1 MGAADAHIE
10 HPSAADRYCALNPR
24 SIADVTA
31 TDV

>member
-10 HPSAADRYCALNPR
+10 HLSAADRDCVLASL